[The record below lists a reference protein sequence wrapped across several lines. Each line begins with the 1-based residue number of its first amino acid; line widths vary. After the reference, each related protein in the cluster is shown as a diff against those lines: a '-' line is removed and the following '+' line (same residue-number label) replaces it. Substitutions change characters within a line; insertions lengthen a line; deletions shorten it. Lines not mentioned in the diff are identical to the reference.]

1 MMATNPRLGG
11 RGCRKADL
19 FVFAAGATLS
29 IIGTLFLGD
38 VNPLWGME
46 SLTGVA
52 RGEVRLLRVYVR
64 FTPSFGR
71 ANWTRRRSQIDPKLS
86 FRRV

>member
-19 FVFAAGATLS
+19 FVFAAGAGATLS

-38 VNPLWGME
+38 VNPL
-46 SLTGVA
+46 
-52 RGEVRLLRVYVR
+52 
-64 FTPSFGR
+64 
-71 ANWTRRRSQIDPKLS
+71 
-86 FRRV
+86 